1 MPDTRAN
8 APNASAR
15 ADASSAT
22 TPNREDFTRTVGFS
36 VPSAIARADDG
47 RDSPRS
53 GMAAELR
60 AMRGLPGGDRAL
72 GAGEGRAQVGEMD
85 GEAAREGAG
94 FAAGDAKVGSRSP
107 VMILPTNARSGGQR
121 TTPMKPVDAVAV
133 DAKDLAK
140 EFAQKAATG
149 ERSESLTTDAVAGL
163 DAKAAAPEMV
173 EKVAQEVAHQSAS
186 EVEAVKA
193 VPKEKVAA
201 PESGAQEQQEKKEK
215 KEKKEKAAGPPR
227 EIPEKKPPMTKA
239 ERRALQE
246 SQRAAKAAAKAE
258 SGVAAPKKPGG
269 EAAPPSSTD
278 VAPASV
284 SKGTEEKAVSGS
296 KKTPSATQRSI
307 TGLKSGVS
315 HLRGVTKLYVPT
327 EKAHAAVERLALNYS
342 RGNNKGARQRLSSL
356 LQVLRIVIESY
367 EVPAD
372 SQYAVSLTHTIN
384 QVVHT
389 LDKARPMGVAMGNA
403 VRSLKT
409 HLARLSREESQG
421 MCSDRCKQQTLM
433 HIDYFIKEKIEGA
446 LVSIVNTGAEKIE
459 TGDVIV
465 THGASHAVRE
475 ILLKAHKSGVK
486 FTVVI
491 VDSRPSSE
499 GAGILSELG
508 SHGIECVF
516 TALNGLSY
524 VMQKA
529 TKVLI
534 GAAACL
540 SNGAVVSRIGS
551 SAVAHAA
558 VQRSVPVFVA
568 AETCKFH
575 ERVQFDAF
583 AFNEL
588 GGDEEVINVRG
599 VESVLASATGQNNLA
614 IINLRYDIIPSKCVR
629 SIICEA
635 GEISPSEVPCYT
647 LGPH

>member
-1 MPDTRAN
+1 MPDARS
-8 APNASAR
+8 NASNATAR
-15 ADASSAT
+15 ADAGSAT
-22 TPNREDFTRTVGFS
+22 TPTREDFTRTVGFS
-36 VPSAIARADDG
+36 VPSAIARAEDG

-60 AMRGLPGGDRAL
+60 AMRGLSGADRGGGGDGRG
-72 GAGEGRAQVGEMD
+72 GAGEG
-85 GEAAREGAG
+85 EATREGAG
-94 FAAGDAKVGSRSP
+94 FGGGEARIGSRSP
-107 VMILPTNARSGGQR
+107 VMILPTHARSGGQKM
-121 TTPMKPVDAVAV
+121 TPVKTAGATGAV
-133 DAKDLAK
+133 DARDLAK
-140 EFAQKAATG
+140 EFSRKAATEVG
-149 ERSESLTTDAVAGL
+149 SESAAADAVAGL
-163 DAKAAAPEMV
+163 AAN
-173 EKVAQEVAHQSAS
+173 
-186 EVEAVKA
+186 
-193 VPKEKVAA
+193 VAA
-201 PESGAQEQQEKKEK
+201 PEKVEEVVQEVVQRPADEAETAKAVSEKKIAAPESDAREQKEK

-246 SQRAAKAAAKAE
+246 SQRAAKAAAKSE
-258 SGVAAPKKPGG
+258 SGVSAPKKPAV
-269 EAAPPSSTD
+269 EAAPASGAD
-278 VAPASV
+278 VAPPSASKV
-284 SKGTEEKAVSGS
+284 PEEKAANGS
-296 KKTPSATQRSI
+296 KKSSSTARPSATA

-315 HLRGVTKLYVPT
+315 HLRGVTKSYVPT
-327 EKAHAAVERLALNYS
+327 EKAHAAVERLALNYA
-342 RGNNKGARQRLSSL
+342 RGNTKGARQRLSSL
-356 LQVLRIVIESY
+356 LQVLRVVVESY

-372 SQYAVSLTHTIN
+372 SQYAVSLTQTIN

-446 LVSIVNTGAEKIE
+446 LVSIVSTGAEKIE
-459 TGDVIV
+459 AGDVIV
-465 THGASHAVRE
+465 THGASQAVRE
-475 ILLKAHKSGVK
+475 ILLKAHKSGVQ

-491 VDSRPSSE
+491 VDSRPSCE

-508 SHGIECVF
+508 SHGIDCVF

-558 VQRSVPVFVA
+558 MQRSVPVFVA

-588 GGDEEVINVRG
+588 GGDEDVVRVRG
-599 VESVLASATGQNNLA
+599 VEGVLASATGLKNLA
-614 IINLRYDIIPSKCVR
+614 IINLRYDVIPSKCIR